1 MSKTSV
7 TILQAGEE
15 WVRLGRPRVSLEQLR
30 LGMEIEQ
37 EHTASPSEAAR
48 IALDHLSEFG
58 DYYTRLVKMEERAR
72 AGMPPN
78 PLHANPSRM
87 TSKKAFDRLFDVLED
102 AFPDFG
108 TLTLVEDDGAHD
120 GGRHYAYCAHDGK
133 EIEIAFASQANE
145 DLRPEHMEAMMAHE
159 MGHALDYRYGK
170 RALERVLDVSLSS
183 DAELRADEIAEAVF
197 GFPISY
203 DVACGYVQTRNK
215 GVYPRPKGLK

>member
-1 MSKTSV
+1 MSKVSV
-7 TILQAGEE
+7 TIQQAGEA
-15 WVRLGRPRVSLEQLR
+15 WVRLGRPGVSLEQLR

-37 EHTASPSEAAR
+37 EHTGDLQEAAE

-78 PLHANPSRM
+78 PMRPNPQRL
-87 TSKKAFDRLFDVLED
+87 TAKRAFERLFDQLEE

-108 TLTLVEDDGAHD
+108 TLTLVEDDSAHD
-120 GGRHYAYCAHDGK
+120 GGRHYAYCAHDGND
-133 EIEIAFASQANE
+133 IEIAFASHANR

-170 RALERVLDVSLSS
+170 ATLERELDVDLSS

-203 DVACGYVQTRNK
+203 DVKCGYVQTRNK

>member
-1 MSKTSV
+1 MSKSSV
-7 TILQAGEE
+7 TIHQAGDA

-30 LGMEIEQ
+30 LGMEVEQ
-37 EHTASPSEAAR
+37 EHTDDLFHAAE
-48 IALDHLSEFG
+48 IAVDHLSEFG

-78 PLHANPSRM
+78 PMRANPGRM
-87 TSKKAFDRLFDVLED
+87 TSRQAFEKLFDALED
-102 AFPDFG
+102 MFPDFG
-108 TLTLVEDDGAHD
+108 TLTLVEDDSAHD
-120 GGRHYAYCAHDGK
+120 GGRHYAYCAHDWS
-133 EIEIAFASQANE
+133 EIEIAFAGQADE

-170 RALERVLDVSLSS
+170 RGLERALDVSLSG

-203 DVACGYVQTRNK
+203 DVKCGYVQTKNK
-215 GVYPRPKGLK
+215 GVYPRPKGLR